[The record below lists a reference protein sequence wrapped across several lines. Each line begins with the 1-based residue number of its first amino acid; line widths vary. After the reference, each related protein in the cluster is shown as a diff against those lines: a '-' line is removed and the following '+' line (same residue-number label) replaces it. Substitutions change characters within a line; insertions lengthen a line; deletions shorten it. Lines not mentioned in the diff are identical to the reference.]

1 MRAYVQR
8 QTGLLLRRFA
18 TQATHTART
27 ADADAI
33 HDLRVAI
40 RRLSRC
46 LRVFGQFYPAGSWKP
61 VRRRLAD
68 LMDLCGSVRDCDIAI
83 DLLKQAGVR
92 VTAPL
97 VRQLRAKRRTAA
109 QELQLELQGWKVR
122 SVSRQ
127 WRMRLEL

>member
-1 MRAYVQR
+1 MRAYVQF

-18 TQATHTART
+18 TQTTRTART

-33 HDLRVAI
+33 HDLRVSI

-46 LRVFGQFYPAGSWKP
+46 LRVFAQFYPAGSWKP

-83 DLLKQAGVR
+83 ELLKHAGVR

-97 VRQLRAKRRTAA
+97 VRQLRAKRRAAA
-109 QELQLELQGWKVR
+109 QELQLELRGWKVR

-127 WRMRLEL
+127 WRLRLEL

>member
-1 MRAYVQR
+1 VQF

-18 TQATHTART
+18 TEATRTARA
-27 ADADAI
+27 ADADSI
-33 HDLRVAI
+33 HDLRVSI

-46 LRVFGQFYPAGSWKP
+46 LRVFAQFYPAGSWKP

-68 LMDLCGSVRDCDIAI
+68 LMHLCGSVRDCDIAI
-83 DLLKQAGVR
+83 ELLKQAGVR

-97 VRQLRAKRRTAA
+97 VRQLRGKRRAAA

-127 WRMRLEL
+127 WRTRLEL